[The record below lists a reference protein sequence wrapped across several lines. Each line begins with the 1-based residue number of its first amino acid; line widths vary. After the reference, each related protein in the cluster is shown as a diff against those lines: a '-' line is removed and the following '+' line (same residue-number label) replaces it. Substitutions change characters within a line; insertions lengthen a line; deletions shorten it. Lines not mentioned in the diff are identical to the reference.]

1 MSTARV
7 IPFATDPS
15 GSSPAMERYENA
27 YHISKTAANFADT
40 VSNVGTFLAG
50 VIFVVAL
57 VVFQSFPDERSGF
70 PVISVSLMAGAVLV
84 VLASRLWATIFRVQG
99 RMLQIATDSAVHSSP
114 WLSHTQR
121 ARIMALP
128 NEPVNEGK
136 AQKTAA

>member
-27 YHISKTAANFADT
+27 YHDSKTAANFAET
-40 VSNVGTFLAG
+40 VLNVGIFLAG

-57 VVFQSFPDERSGF
+57 VVFQSVPYERSGF

-84 VLASRLWATIFRVQG
+84 VLASRLWAMIFRVQG
-99 RMLQIATDSAVHSSP
+99 RMLQIVTDSAVYSSP
-114 WLSHTQR
+114 WLSHAQR

-128 NEPVNEGK
+128 NEPVNEAK